1 MTRMNNNE
9 RQPASDRSL
18 KPDRIRKMVMAFQR
32 SRVLLTAY
40 ELELFTALDNESKSS
55 AEVAGM
61 LGTEK
66 HATDRLMNALCAL
79 ELLDKKENRFSNTPL
94 AQRFLVKHSPDF
106 MGNLYHS
113 VNLWDTWSTLTQAV
127 YEGTTVMEKKIN
139 ERGEKWLTAFIAAMH
154 NRAQKYA
161 PKVVRKLDLS
171 KVTRVL
177 DIGGGS
183 GAYAM
188 AFLKARPNINA
199 AVFDL
204 PNVIPITHQYIE
216 KEGFTG
222 TIKTIVG
229 DYTVD
234 QLGNGYDLIFL
245 SSIIHSNSNEVNM
258 KLLKKCSKALNPNG
272 QVVIQDFIMD
282 ENRTTPPSG
291 ALFALNMLV
300 STEAGDTYTE
310 SEVRDWM
317 TAAGLT
323 SIKRID
329 TPFGTSLIYGCLQ
342 KNSNKKN
349 IEMT

>member
-1 MTRMNNNE
+1 MTNKNTNE
-9 RQPASDRSL
+9 HQPTSEKSL
-18 KPDRIRKMVMAFQR
+18 KPDRIMEMVMAFQK

-40 ELELFTALDNESKSS
+40 ELELFTALGNKSKSS
-55 AEVAGM
+55 AEVAGA

-66 HATDRLMNALCAL
+66 RATDRLMNALCAL
-79 ELLDKKENRFSNTPL
+79 EILEKKENRFSNSSL
-94 AQRFLVKHSPDF
+94 SQRFLVKHSPEF

-127 YEGTTVMEKKIN
+127 YKGTTVMEKKIN
-139 ERGEKWLTAFIAAMH
+139 NRGEKWLTAFIAAMH
-154 NRAQKYA
+154 NRAKKNA
-161 PKVVRKLDLS
+161 PKVVEKLDLS

-177 DIGGGS
+177 DVGGGS

-188 AFLKARPNINA
+188 AFVKASSNINA

-204 PNVIPITHQYIE
+204 PNVIPITRQYIE
-216 KEGFTG
+216 KEGLADK
-222 TIKTIVG
+222 IKTIVG

-234 QLGNGYDLIFL
+234 PLGKGYDLIFL
-245 SSIIHSNSNEVNM
+245 SSIIHSNSNEVNV
-258 KLLKKCSKALNPNG
+258 KLLKKCSEALNPGG

-282 ENRTTPPSG
+282 ENRTTPTSG

-317 TAAGLT
+317 TAAGLS

-329 TPFGTSLIYGCLQ
+329 SHFGTSLIYGCLQ
-342 KNSNKKN
+342 
-349 IEMT
+349 